1 MNRRFIVYVLCI
13 VLLCPALLGGCSR
26 KVTLSVSKSGFYL
39 DTVIT
44 ITLYGTGDGKLIN
57 DGFELC
63 AAYEKL
69 LSTTKEESDIY
80 RINHSTGPVT
90 VDEVTALLI
99 RQGIQYYELSD
110 GLFDIAIGS
119 VSELWDFT
127 SDAPQI
133 PDAGRLA
140 DAVTHVNASDIEVSG
155 CVVSVPEG
163 MKLDLGGIA
172 KGYIADKL
180 EQFYRANG
188 VTSALLNLGG
198 NIWCI
203 GNPPDRDT
211 FRIGIKKPF
220 TDNETCKTVEVREK
234 CVVTSGVYER
244 CFTDNDVLYH
254 HVLDPSTGYPCETD
268 LYSVT
273 IIGKDSMEADA
284 LSTICLMLGNEKGAE
299 FIRSQK
305 DVQAVFVTNENVV
318 RLPDE

>member
-1 MNRRFIVYVLCI
+1 M
-13 VLLCPALLGGCSR
+13 
-26 KVTLSVSKSGFYL
+26 
-39 DTVIT
+39 
-44 ITLYGTGDGKLIN
+44 
-57 DGFELC
+57 
-63 AAYEKL
+63 
-69 LSTTKEESDIY
+69 
-80 RINHSTGPVT
+80 
-90 VDEVTALLI
+90 TALLI

-110 GLFDIAIGS
+110 GLFDISIGS

-127 SDAPQI
+127 SDNPQI
-133 PDAGRLA
+133 PDAGRIA

-180 EQFYRANG
+180 EQFYRAKG

-203 GNPPDRDT
+203 GNPPDRDN

-220 TDNETCKTVEVREK
+220 TDDETIKTVEVRDK

-254 HVLDPSTGYPCETD
+254 HVLDPSTGYPRETD

-299 FIRSQK
+299 FIRSRK